1 VLTEDLNFFYR
12 LNKQL
17 QYLQIEFK
25 VLNIG
30 KKIPDIPN
38 SIILSTFEELHKFD
52 NYQKVKEKI
61 LPYAKEDDFE
71 KYIIKV
77 LAAIKISNNNYS
89 EIIFSIDPG
98 TKHFGL
104 VVFLDDYYLNSHT
117 IYEKDILIK
126 KVWLYI
132 NALQEGNPNQLKLF
146 FKFGRGIM
154 SITIMLIEQIFQ
166 NFNNKEL
173 VKILLIDESKTSKY
187 KIRDETKKKIPKD
200 EASALIISLR
210 EGIEINYD
218 DYKRVMKQT
227 KPNKMKS
234 EDFQDKLS
242 KDNED
247 IDQRLIEIAENVLKG
262 ELSLSKSM
270 ELIKSERI
278 IY

>member
-17 QYLQIEFK
+17 QHLQIEFK

-61 LPYAKEDDFE
+61 LPYAKEDNFE
-71 KYIIKV
+71 KYVIKV
-77 LAAIKISNNNYS
+77 LAAIKIRNNNYS

-104 VVFLDDYYLNSHT
+104 VIFLDDYYLNSHT
-117 IYEKDILIK
+117 FYEKDKLIK
-126 KVWLYI
+126 KVWIYI
-132 NALQEGNPNQLKLF
+132 NALQEDNPNQLKFF

-154 SITIMLIEQIFQ
+154 SITIKLIEQIFQ
-166 NFNNKEL
+166 NFTNKGL
-173 VKILLIDESKTSKY
+173 VKILLIDESRTSKY

-218 DYKRVMKQT
+218 DYKRVVRQT

-234 EDFQDKLS
+234 EDSQDKLS
-242 KDNED
+242 KDNEE

-262 ELSLSKSM
+262 KLSLSKSM
-270 ELIKSERI
+270 ELIKSEKI
-278 IY
+278 VY